1 MVELCREGRECEVWT
16 IYEIEIQ
23 LNMWNEWIKFV
34 KGFTY
39 SIIVLNEFHIIA
51 LFMSLCLCI
60 LIFNFLILLRVALFF
75 VENCKLSKISHKKNQ
90 WFECGKYTNGNM
102 IPMAFRKKKWFPLY
116 NTKLKKK
123 KTLHGLRNKMTQMSL
138 WVDGMSI
145 LRIVPSQKQLITE
158 TAVGLLE
165 ELVENIGNI
174 NGNNCGK
181 F

>member
-1 MVELCREGRECEVWT
+1 
-16 IYEIEIQ
+16 
-23 LNMWNEWIKFV
+23 
-34 KGFTY
+34 
-39 SIIVLNEFHIIA
+39 
-51 LFMSLCLCI
+51 
-60 LIFNFLILLRVALFF
+60 
-75 VENCKLSKISHKKNQ
+75 
-90 WFECGKYTNGNM
+90 
-102 IPMAFRKKKWFPLY
+102 
-116 NTKLKKK
+116 LKKK